1 MKNLGSVR
9 WDVEELV
16 HKVTVQEAQ
25 MAVEKRLEQA
35 LDKLDPKS
43 RELLLDYFNGTTLEE
58 MSEQNSI
65 SLNEAR
71 DWINQIKRQLISQLQ
86 RNNSARQ

>member
-1 MKNLGSVR
+1 MKNLGNVR

-58 MSEQNSI
+58 ISKQNSI
-65 SLNEAR
+65 SLDEAR
-71 DWINQIKRQLISQLQ
+71 DCINQIKRQLISQLQ